1 MPSRLPFLLLL
12 VVILQESRCGHA
24 ESQGKLPK
32 AELELSA
39 AVMSI
44 EESVILR
51 CRRPDSAPA
60 SHCTFTTNQRGP
72 ISGSDCERSVT
83 GAELLSGSHSARN
96 EITMRCVYRLKG
108 GPALQSD
115 PSKVTVLDLRKPKIS
130 VSTEHTETRIR
141 CEAPPDITG
150 AIFFLYYKR
159 SNTDTNSTQAGT
171 EERAVSF
178 TLPRSSDSALTYC
191 CHYQFKGINSK
202 LSDCAEAKNKDQSG
216 RTKDQKSARFL
227 WRHILS
233 ALVLLAAIGILIEYF
248 ISHTPTTDAAGRKR
262 RESENT
268 GQFVET
274 LC

>member
-1 MPSRLPFLLLL
+1 MEKS
-12 VVILQESRCGHA
+12 VKLQCS
-24 ESQGKLPK
+24 
-32 AELELSA
+32 
-39 AVMSI
+39 
-44 EESVILR
+44 
-51 CRRPDSAPA
+51 RPDSAPA

-83 GAELLSGSHSARN
+83 GAELLSESHSARN
-96 EITMRCVYRLKG
+96 EIIMRCSYKLEEG
-108 GPALQSD
+108 GKPALHSD
-115 PSKVTVLDLRKPKIS
+115 PSTVTVLDLRKPNIS
-130 VSTEHTETRIR
+130 VSTEHTETHIR

-150 AIFFLYYKR
+150 AVFLLYYNR
-159 SNTDTNSTQAGT
+159 STIPTKETRAGA

-178 TLPRSSDSALTYC
+178 TLPRSSDSTLTYC
-191 CHYQFKGINSK
+191 CSYQFEGFNSE

-262 RESENT
+262 RGSENT